1 MDMTPPQAPPAI
13 VSSTQQEA
21 IDGLRRL
28 LDVQAWLAEQQAAL
42 PALPATPHAE
52 DRTAYL
58 AGLDAWWRQPVDGA
72 PGTPSVAR
80 IDALAARL
88 AATMRDEAIVRRI
101 DGTLDEAAAS
111 LATGFAR
118 SYGGALP
125 PGTDVRSLRI
135 GEADYAGAVIVT
147 RETPGSPTL
156 LFTPDHGWETF
167 ETLDALHARTEVRLR
182 QVMALHQTLPGVRAD
197 EAQQVVTAVRF
208 VDSAPLHGD
217 VFQSLAHRMGE
228 LHRQK
233 VADAW
238 PEAGAAD
245 ASPFADDIAAA
256 DDLHDLIDV
265 FGLISAR
272 EMRLAV
278 AASEARL
285 ARVPAEVAQGWRR
298 AVAEYRMAGMLA
310 VGSAQRHPSHIPLD
324 LPQWSRRELVAA
336 LSRQR
341 IDVDPADIA
350 IETTGTEAL
359 TLPGSTSSTG
369 TTRMSLAEFAL
380 RNTGVI
386 DARSLRVISAKG
398 TPPPLQALRDI
409 VREIN
414 LAPRF
419 ATYLREKL
427 RDPDG
432 RPYRT
437 STMRL
442 QQARM
447 RLEAA
452 DARMASYLTD
462 EPAVFLDDND
472 DRGYRMV
479 EAVLDSPAAAT
490 RRTVGG
496 HRVSVQQLVYQGEV
510 VSDVLVIGVQDP
522 RSSSRVVL
530 YTPGAP
536 DGLSFREFADRATA
550 ARHVLYAPAFEEYLL
565 RRLPAEFGET
575 RPNGSGRRFRVSAST
590 ARAHWVLS
598 APSDGR
604 GTLTEGP
611 FEERVVDGDVRTALF
626 DAEIVRQS
634 RDVAWAGRSTA
645 QADADSIKGI
655 LRVALSGSRGPTAPI
670 METISAVGQA
680 LQATWRFY
688 DNVKAGNGSQAFVD
702 FTEAYTASLS
712 LAGWHGAL
720 SAGRRSVLTLPPGR
734 GGKRAPSSLR
744 LPDRHP
750 GLDTRYAVDGVDL
763 SGTRPDANGIHWLDG
778 RRYLR
783 QQGRVFEIRQD
794 AAVDAWRLKRP
805 NAVDVTFPGPLI
817 EPGPSG
823 PWRVRT
829 DIGLRGGWVEP
840 GAMPQPNT
848 RGIMGQELQGLS
860 EFQRWTF
867 QHAFRRRL
875 HNVGEANL
883 LYWEATSQ
891 PTPRFVTLRQRTAW
905 NDALRE
911 ARSTPVEPLPPGA
924 APPPGATWRVLS
936 PEEWPASVWHA
947 HHPGDALLGM
957 GRDGSLVV
965 PLQSVPRSGLRG
977 LPARGDAPLPADGHD
992 WLHIRLD
999 RYRARLGA
1007 GDRPGIRVIEDR
1019 HGGVT
1024 TYVLQP
1030 DAGFPLSFLG
1040 LEAGDFTA
1048 LNLP

>member
-1 MDMTPPQAPPAI
+1 MDMTPPQAPPAV

-21 IDGLRRL
+21 IDGLQRL
-28 LDVQAWLAEQQAAL
+28 IDVQTWLAEQQAAL
-42 PALPATPHAE
+42 PALPAAPHAE

-58 AGLDAWWRQPVDGA
+58 ARLDAWWRQPVDGA
-72 PGTPSVAR
+72 PGAPSVAR
-80 IDALAARL
+80 SDALATRL

-111 LATGFAR
+111 LATAFAR
-118 SYGGALP
+118 SSGGVLP
-125 PGTDVRSLRI
+125 PGIHARRLRV
-135 GEADYAGAVIVT
+135 GEVDYAGAVIVASD
-147 RETPGSPTL
+147 TPGSPTL
-156 LFTPDHGWETF
+156 LFMPDHGWEAF

-182 QVMALHQTLPGVRAD
+182 QIMAHRQTLPGVRDD
-197 EAQQVVTAVRF
+197 EAQQVATTSRF
-208 VDSAPLHGD
+208 VDSAPLNGD
-217 VFQSLAHRMGE
+217 VFQALARRMGE

-233 VADAW
+233 LADAW
-238 PEAGAAD
+238 PEAGATD
-245 ASPFADDIAAA
+245 ASRLADDIAAA

-265 FGLISAR
+265 FALVSAR

-310 VGSAQRHPSHIPLD
+310 VGAAQRHASAVPLD
-324 LPQWSRRELVAA
+324 LAQWSRRELAAA
-336 LSRQR
+336 LSRHR
-341 IDVDPADIA
+341 VAVDPDDIA
-350 IETTGTEAL
+350 IEATGTEAWS
-359 TLPGSTSSTG
+359 LPGSSSATG
-369 TTRMSLAEFAL
+369 PTRMSLAEFAL
-380 RNTGVI
+380 RNTGVF
-386 DARSLRVISAKG
+386 DARSLRVVSAHG
-398 TPPPLQALRDI
+398 TPPPLQTLRDI
-409 VREIN
+409 VRELN

-437 STMRL
+437 ASMRL

-452 DARMASYLTD
+452 DARMATYLAD

-472 DRGYRMV
+472 DRGYRLV

-496 HRVSVQQLVYQGEV
+496 HRVSVRQLVYQGEV
-510 VSDVLVIGVQDP
+510 VSDVLVIGVRDP

-536 DGLSFREFADRATA
+536 DGRSFHEFADRATA
-550 ARHVLYAPAFEEYLL
+550 ARQFLYAPAFEEYLL
-565 RRLPAEFGET
+565 RRLPAELGEP

-598 APSDGR
+598 APRDGR

-611 FEERVVDGDVRTALF
+611 FEERLVDGDIRTALF
-626 DAEIVRQS
+626 DAEVVRQA
-634 RDVAWAGRSTA
+634 RDLAWAGRSTA
-645 QADADSIKGI
+645 QADAEAITG
-655 LRVALSGSRGPTAPI
+655 LLGVALAGSRGPAAPI
-670 METISAVGQA
+670 LETFGAVGQA

-712 LAGWHGAL
+712 LVGWHGAL
-720 SAGRRSVLTLPPGR
+720 SAGRRSVLSLAQGR
-734 GGKRAPSSLR
+734 GGKRAPSSVR
-744 LPDRHP
+744 LPDSHP
-750 GLDTRYAVDGVDL
+750 RLDTRYATDGIDL
-763 SGTRPDANGIHWLDG
+763 SGTRPDASGIHWLDG
-778 RRYLR
+778 RRYIR
-783 QQGRVFEIRQD
+783 QQGRVFEIRHD
-794 AAVDAWRLKRP
+794 AALDAWRLKRP
-805 NAVDVTFPGPLI
+805 NALDSAFPGPAI

-823 PWRVRT
+823 PWRIRT

-848 RGIMGQELQGLS
+848 RGIMGQELQGLT

-867 QHAFRRRL
+867 QQAFRRRL

-905 NDALRE
+905 SDALRE
-911 ARSTPVEPLPPGA
+911 ARGTPAEPLAPGA
-924 APPPGATWRVLS
+924 APPPGATWRVLP
-936 PEEWPASVWHA
+936 PEEWPTSVWHA
-947 HHPGDALLGM
+947 YHPGNSLLGL

-965 PLQSVPRSGLRG
+965 PLQAVPRSGLRG
-977 LPARGDAPLPADGHD
+977 LPARSAAPVPADGSD
-992 WLHIRLD
+992 WLQIHLD
-999 RYRARLGA
+999 RYRARIGTA
-1007 GDRPGIRVIEDR
+1007 DRPGIRVIEDR

-1024 TYVLQP
+1024 TYVIQP
-1030 DAGFPLSFLG
+1030 DAGFPLSFVG
-1040 LEAGDFTA
+1040 LEAGDFTP
-1048 LNLP
+1048 LTLP

>member
-1 MDMTPPQAPPAI
+1 MDMTPPQAPPAV

-21 IDGLRRL
+21 IDGLQRL

-80 IDALAARL
+80 IDALATRL
-88 AATMRDEAIVRRI
+88 AATLRDEAIVRRI
-101 DGTLDEAAAS
+101 DGTLDDSAAA
-111 LATGFAR
+111 LATRFAR
-118 SYGGALP
+118 SFGGTLP
-125 PGTDVRSLRI
+125 PGIEARSLRI
-135 GEADYAGAVIVT
+135 GEVDYAGAVIVGSHD
-147 RETPGSPTL
+147 PGSPTL
-156 LFTPDHGWETF
+156 LFTPDHGWEAF
-167 ETLDALHARTEVRLR
+167 ATLDTLHARTEVRLR
-182 QVMALHQTLPGVRAD
+182 QVMARRQTLPGVRAD
-197 EAQQVVTAVRF
+197 EAQQVVTTPRF

-217 VFQSLAHRMGE
+217 VFHTLASRMSE

-233 VADAW
+233 VMDAW
-238 PEAGAAD
+238 PEAGTAD
-245 ASPFADDIAAA
+245 ASRFADDLAAA
-256 DDLHDLIDV
+256 DDLHELIDV
-265 FGLISAR
+265 SALLGAR
-272 EMRLAV
+272 EMRLAL

-298 AVAEYRMAGMLA
+298 AVAEYRMAGLLA
-310 VGSAQRHPSHIPLD
+310 VGSAQQHPADIPLD
-324 LPQWSRRELVAA
+324 LAQWSRRELIAA
-336 LSRQR
+336 LSRHG
-341 IDVDPADIA
+341 IAIDPADMT
-350 IETTGTEAL
+350 IETNGTEAPVL
-359 TLPGSTSSTG
+359 QASPSSAGS
-369 TTRMSLAEFAL
+369 TRMSLAEFAL
-380 RNTGVI
+380 RNTGVF
-386 DARSLRVISAKG
+386 DARSLRVVSAQG
-398 TPPPLQALRDI
+398 TPPPVQVLRDI
-409 VREIN
+409 VRELN

-419 ATYLREKL
+419 TTYLREKL
-427 RDPDG
+427 RDPGG

-437 STMRL
+437 TAMRL

-452 DARMASYLTD
+452 EARMASYLTD

-490 RRTVGG
+490 RRSVGG
-496 HRVSVQQLVYQGEV
+496 HRISVRQLVYQGEV

-536 DGLSFREFADRATA
+536 DGMAYREFADRATA
-550 ARHVLYAPAFEEYLL
+550 ARQFLYAPAFEEYLL
-565 RRLPAEFGET
+565 RRLPAELGET

-598 APSDGR
+598 APTDGR

-626 DAEIVRQS
+626 DAEVVRQA

-645 QADADSIKGI
+645 QADADSIRAI
-655 LRVALSGSRGPTAPI
+655 LQVALSGSRGPVAPI
-670 METISAVGQA
+670 MDTVSAVGQA

-702 FTEAYTASLS
+702 FTEAYTASLA

-720 SAGRRSVLTLPPGR
+720 SVGRRSVLSLPQGG
-734 GGKRAPSSLR
+734 GGKRSPSPLR
-744 LPDRHP
+744 LPDSHP
-750 GLDTRYAVDGVDL
+750 RLDTRYAVDGVDL
-763 SGTRPDANGIHWLDG
+763 SGSRPDANGIHWLSG
-778 RRYLR
+778 RRYLH
-783 QQGRVFEIRQD
+783 QQGRIFEVRHD
-794 AAVDAWRLKRP
+794 AALDTWRLRRP
-805 NAVDVTFPGPLI
+805 HALDAAFPGPVI

-936 PEEWPASVWHA
+936 PEEWPTSVWHA
-947 HHPGDALLGM
+947 HHPGDALIGL

-977 LPARGDAPLPADGHD
+977 LPARGDAPVPADGHD

-1007 GDRPGIRVIEDR
+1007 TGRPGIRVIEDR
-1019 HGGVT
+1019 YGGVT

-1048 LNLP
+1048 VSLP